1 MKIVCISDLHNV
13 YTDLILPKG
22 DVLIVAGDIDTH
34 GGEILFLAFNFWMCS
49 LDYKY
54 KIVIAGNHDKYFEEN
69 SIEAT
74 PYIYLNNSG
83 VEIEGV
89 KFYGSPVSPKFG
101 HWSFMKER
109 GDESAKVW
117 DKIPD
122 DTDVLITHGP
132 PYGILD
138 ETAFKQK
145 VGCYDLLQR
154 VLKVQPKYH
163 IFGHIHEAYGTEK
176 IGDTTFINASV
187 VDFRYNL
194 KNNPVVIEI

>member
-54 KIVIAGNHDKYFEEN
+54 KIVIAGNHDKYFAEN
-69 SIEAT
+69 NVRST

>member
-1 MKIVCISDLHNV
+1 MKIICIADTHNT
-13 YTDLILPKG
+13 YNDLILPDG
-22 DVLIVAGDIDTH
+22 DMLIVAGDIDTYH
-34 GGEILFLAFNFWMCS
+34 GKILFNLFNNWISS

-54 KIVIAGNHDKYFEEN
+54 KIVIAGNHDKYFAEN
-69 SIEAT
+69 NIVNT
-74 PYIYLNNSG
+74 PYIYLNDSG

-138 ETAFKQK
+138 ETAFKNK

-154 VLKVQPKYH
+154 VLKVKPKYH
-163 IFGHIHEAYGTEK
+163 IFGHIHEAYGIEK
-176 IGDTTFINASV
+176 KGETTFINTSV
-187 VDFRYNL
+187 VDFHYNL
-194 KNNPVVIEI
+194 KNKPIVIEI